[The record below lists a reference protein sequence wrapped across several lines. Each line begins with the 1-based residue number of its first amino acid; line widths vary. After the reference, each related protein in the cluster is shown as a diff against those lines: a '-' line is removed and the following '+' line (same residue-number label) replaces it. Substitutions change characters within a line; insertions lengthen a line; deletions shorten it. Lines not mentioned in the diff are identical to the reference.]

1 MIGRPIEREDAVKR
15 WTRMLVAAGVV
26 AVVTGSVA
34 WATIPDGTGQIDAVY
49 QMSSGDLRVIDPS
62 VGAACRPS
70 ETALAWSQTGPPG
83 PSGAT
88 SVTIRTA
95 TQTVSPGSSHTFTAH
110 CDAGEV
116 ATGGGWRM
124 EGPVPSGSP
133 PVTVLGSVPQS
144 SSPEP
149 AAGETPVGWKVIGVA
164 VQDAVDHDVT
174 VFAVCASP

>member
-1 MIGRPIEREDAVKR
+1 MKR
-15 WTRMLVAAGVV
+15 WSRMLVAAGVV
-26 AVVTGSVA
+26 AVVTGGVA
-34 WATIPDGTGQIDAVY
+34 WATIPDGSGQIHACY
-49 QMSSGDLRVIDPS
+49 KTSSGELRVVDPS
-62 VGAACRPS
+62 AGGTCKPS

-83 PSGAT
+83 PAGAT
-88 SVTIRTA
+88 QVTIRTA

-124 EGPVPSGSP
+124 EGPVPAGPP

-144 SSPEP
+144 ASPEP

-164 VQDAVDHDVT
+164 NQGALDHDVT